1 VRILFLDIDGVLN
14 SSEFLTHQ
22 FFKFYK
28 FPAEDNCEF
37 ALQQI
42 DEKAVQRLNRLFEV
56 YPDLRIVLSSTWRKL
71 YPLSILQELLEKKGL
86 KKNVVIGQTPTR
98 LSDRIRGYEIKEW
111 LDDHSEVDKFVILDD
126 DANMISLLSH
136 LIRTNYE
143 KGLTEKDVDKVLN
156 ILQ

>member
-1 VRILFLDIDGVLN
+1 
-14 SSEFLTHQ
+14 
-22 FFKFYK
+22 
-28 FPAEDNCEF
+28 
-37 ALQQI
+37 
-42 DEKAVQRLNRLFEV
+42 
-56 YPDLRIVLSSTWRKL
+56 L